1 MIIEYKIPAPL
12 DFDLNEAD
20 WELVV
25 TKEKLVIQERNG
37 VEVEEISLE
46 GATKVESETLV
57 GVGRL
62 VVWYGEKPRTVV
74 FYPLEYVPEYST
86 VASALSEYLE
96 DGEKLEFK
104 PLEKDFC
111 PTCSRPLV
119 RGSRVCPYCINSMA
133 VLKRLA
139 QVAKPYGGLI
149 AMSMLVFFALTAI
162 NLVPPQLQRM
172 LVDDVLQVEEP
183 SVKLLFIL
191 IGGFALS
198 RLLSTL
204 LTILRGRMMTT
215 VGARLGQDLRSMVFS
230 RLQALSL
237 SFIDKHRVGDLMNR
251 INHDTGHVQGF
262 LQHHMPDLV
271 SQTLLLVAITTILFW
286 QSWQLALLIL
296 VPAPF
301 IVWMSSATRRRI
313 RRMYH
318 QQWRWWDEANSSLQD
333 ILTGIR
339 VVKAFGNEKREAARF
354 AEKSRNYRD
363 ITARNEK
370 TWNTLYPTLSF
381 IMGLGNFFILYY
393 GGSLVLNE
401 TFQIGELIQFS
412 AYAGLIYGPLQF
424 MSFIPRWFH
433 QAMTSAERLFEIV
446 DTVPAIQD
454 KPEAVP
460 IPELKGEIRLENVTF
475 GYRPYEPVLKN
486 VNLHIKPGETLGIV
500 GHSGA
505 GKSTLINLINR
516 FYDVDEGNI
525 YIDGINVRDL
535 ALGDFRRQVGVVLQ
549 ESFLFAGTIW
559 ENIAYA
565 NTDATAEDVIAAAK
579 IANAHDFIVKFPDGY
594 DTRVGERGQRLSG
607 GERQR
612 IAIARS
618 ILHNP
623 RILILDEA
631 TSSVDSETEE
641 QIHQAIYRLAENRTM
656 IIIAHRLSTLRNADR
671 LAVLSEGELVEVG
684 THDELMALKGYY
696 YRLVEAQRA
705 IDEMDFAV

>member
-1 MIIEYKIPAPL
+1 
-12 DFDLNEAD
+12 
-20 WELVV
+20 
-25 TKEKLVIQERNG
+25 
-37 VEVEEISLE
+37 
-46 GATKVESETLV
+46 
-57 GVGRL
+57 
-62 VVWYGEKPRTVV
+62 
-74 FYPLEYVPEYST
+74 
-86 VASALSEYLE
+86 
-96 DGEKLEFK
+96 
-104 PLEKDFC
+104 
-111 PTCSRPLV
+111 
-119 RGSRVCPYCINSMA
+119 
-133 VLKRLA
+133 
-139 QVAKPYGGLI
+139 
-149 AMSMLVFFALTAI
+149 
-162 NLVPPQLQRM
+162 
-172 LVDDVLQVEEP
+172 
-183 SVKLLFIL
+183 
-191 IGGFALS
+191 
-198 RLLSTL
+198 
-204 LTILRGRMMTT
+204 
-215 VGARLGQDLRSMVFS
+215 
-230 RLQALSL
+230 
-237 SFIDKHRVGDLMNR
+237 
-251 INHDTGHVQGF
+251 
-262 LQHHMPDLV
+262 
-271 SQTLLLVAITTILFW
+271 
-286 QSWQLALLIL
+286 
-296 VPAPF
+296 
-301 IVWMSSATRRRI
+301 
-313 RRMYH
+313 MYH

-565 NTDATAEDVIAAAK
+565 NADATAEDVIAAAK